1 MRERR
6 TGALTVQGIQ
16 ERFPWIMLPLAAM
29 GSLLTPQRWACGV
42 DRAAASI
49 TGALVFD
56 TTRLAGFLIRCFGGV
71 SRIRVPL
78 LNKNA
83 ALKRLDWRIRKFF
96 WGVLWT
102 SAVISRLWPKKVP
115 VPREEKKIRLIS
127 APESYRD
134 FQSPALLV
142 PASLPCT
149 EASLLSNVLVQV
161 THLLQDVFPII
172 APPQAEASSDRRE
185 RLRQAFS
192 WIYRMV
198 RTPPHW
204 HDDLVR
210 AEAEKNLLGTLATG
224 GPFAK
229 LLERSDGTSG
239 NDPYVIDLRHMSRY
253 PVREGLCRL
262 GCRIH
267 YAPEPGGLRVVSI
280 EYEGETIYPSDP
292 KWNITERIALCS
304 LVTHLTVWR
313 HGMQYHVAGLAPI
326 APLTYSLPSHHPIRR
341 LLAPHIAETAST
353 NFHTHLTLRRSGFD
367 VTGFSFS
374 YDTILR
380 YYDDGA
386 RNFNLSE
393 LDVRVSLTRRGIP
406 ESLDYSYGPQAL
418 GYYSLFGRYV
428 REYVDHY
435 YSDEQAL
442 QRDPE
447 LQVWFDSIDSYLNN
461 GLRTYLPDL
470 TKANVVELC
479 TLYIYAVTVEHE
491 ENTLW
496 DYAVFL
502 PATVRQDGTGQSVG
516 EVQSVLNFQL
526 VIASATNRLM
536 RDFTHLALDSGAAD
550 IMRRFQSELRQL
562 QKEMETEPDRH
573 WQVFPVDLE
582 ASVSA

>member
-1 MRERR
+1 MNERR
-6 TGALTVQGIQ
+6 TGARTIQGIQ
-16 ERFPWIMLPLAAM
+16 ERFPWIMLPFAVM
-29 GSLLTPQRWACGV
+29 GSLLTPQRWACIV

-56 TTRLAGFLIRCFGGV
+56 TTRLAGFLIRCCGVV
-71 SRIRVPL
+71 SRVRVRL
-78 LNKNA
+78 LNKNVN
-83 ALKRLDWRIRKFF
+83 LKRFDWRIRKWF
-96 WGVLWT
+96 WAVLWT
-102 SAVISRLWPKKVP
+102 SAVVFRLWPKKVP

-127 APESYRD
+127 APESYSD
-134 FQSPALLV
+134 FQAPALLV
-142 PASLPCT
+142 PASLPCA
-149 EASLLSNVLVQV
+149 EVSLLSSFLVQV
-161 THLLQDVFPII
+161 AHLLQDVFPVI
-172 APPQAEASSDRRE
+172 APPQPEASSDRRE
-185 RLRQAFS
+185 RVKQAFS
-192 WIYRMV
+192 GIYRIV
-198 RTPPHW
+198 RKPPEW
-204 HDDLVR
+204 HGDLVR
-210 AEAEKNLLGTLATG
+210 AEAEKNLLGALATG

-229 LLERSDGTSG
+229 LLERVDGTPG
-239 NDPYVIDLRHMSRY
+239 NDHYVIDLRHMNRY

-267 YAPEPGGLRVVSI
+267 YAAEPAGLKVLSI
-280 EYEGETIYPSDP
+280 EYEGERIYPSDT
-292 KWNITERIALCS
+292 KWDITERIALCS

-326 APLTYSLPSHHPIRR
+326 APLTHSLPAHHPIRR
-341 LLAPHIAETAST
+341 LLGPHIAETAYT

-367 VTGFSFS
+367 VTAFSFS
-374 YDTILR
+374 YDTTLR

-393 LDVRVSLTRRGIP
+393 LDVRASLARRGIP
-406 ESLDYSYGPQAL
+406 ESLNYSYWRQAL
-418 GYYSLFGRYV
+418 RYYSLFERYV

-461 GLRTYLPDL
+461 GIRTYLPDL
-470 TKANVVELC
+470 TKSNLVKLC
-479 TLYIYAVTVEHE
+479 TLYIHAVTFEHE

-502 PATVRQDGTGQSVG
+502 PTTVQQDGTGQSVG
-516 EVQSVLNFQL
+516 EVQSVVNFQF
-526 VIASATNRLM
+526 VISSATNRLM

-562 QKEMETEPDRH
+562 QKEMEIEPDRY
-573 WQVFPVDLE
+573 WQVFPLDLK